1 MEVDAVD
8 LMLHELDQEPLNI
21 RVNAMNRLPIVAQ
34 TLGDSAPN
42 KGRILGLL
50 TNVLDNED
58 HEEVLMAMAVALGK
72 LAGYFRL
79 KMIFILERLVRI
91 DETVIRQ
98 CTADVYRA
106 LAPQLTA
113 NEIKQVLV
121 PNIEKV
127 ADTKHPPT
135 KVAALLIIMAVFGC
149 CAPAEKKKLTIKINA
164 FFKEDSLLLRRALA
178 SKLGELSFHMG
189 KSEVVGLVTSF
200 KKLASDDAHSVRSA
214 TVHSLITLS
223 QTLNKDENKKHLL
236 PIIIALS
243 SDKSWRVRFSL
254 AEHFGSLAKAM
265 GSSASDNLLS
275 VLGSLLRD
283 VQPEVRVKATFSLA
297 QTVDLFGL
305 KKLENVNAY
314 MGILVNDSMQL
325 VRTAAGEVLCNLFKL
340 DLKQVFSSNGKS
352 PPKGEG
358 GKLLELI
365 TKLIKDPDLEVSM
378 EGIRAFTA
386 CTVHFKSAAPLSSI
400 LNIVQELLKSSPNWR
415 IRLACLDSI
424 LSLAKVIKDQK
435 FFDKVVR
442 TSFTIGLNDQVN
454 KLRNVCRRYIPT
466 FGVYW
471 ENKNGLA
478 YILAETSKLAIA
490 KNEPYTHRISAV
502 YCIGSLVT
510 FLLKKFE
517 KNMKNPKSK
526 SKSLLEKSEVVS
538 KAVNKT
544 LFILLSATNVNLRA
558 VTIRVLRDIYNVT
571 KDAALKGKIKMNIQD
586 ALEKETDS
594 EAAYQCRLF
603 E

>member
-1 MEVDAVD
+1 MEVDPVE
-8 LMLHELDQEPLNI
+8 LMLHELEQEPLYI

-42 KGRILGLL
+42 KGRLLGLL
-50 TNVLDNED
+50 TNVLDSED
-58 HEEVLMAMAVALGK
+58 HEEVLMAMANALGK

-91 DETVIRQ
+91 DETEIRQ
-98 CTADVYRA
+98 CTANVYRA

-200 KKLASDDAHSVRSA
+200 KKLASDDAGTVRSS

-283 VQPEVRVKATFSLA
+283 IQPEVRVKATFSLA
-297 QTVDLFGL
+297 QTVELFGL
-305 KKLENVNAY
+305 KKLENINAY
-314 MGILVNDSMQL
+314 LAILVNDSMHL
-325 VRTAAGEVLCNLFKL
+325 VRTAAGEVLCNIFKL
-340 DLKQVFSSNGKS
+340 DLKPVFDGTSKS
-352 PPKGEG
+352 TSKNEG
-358 GKLLELI
+358 AKLLDLVS
-365 TKLIKDPDLEVSM
+365 KLIKDNELEVSL
-378 EGIRAFTA
+378 EGIRALKVSTK
-386 CTVHFKSAAPLSSI
+386 HFKSPNA
-400 LNIVQELLKSSPNWR
+400 LNQCLNQAQELLKSSLNWR
-415 IRLACLDSI
+415 IRFACLDAI
-424 LSLAKVIKDQK
+424 LSLAKVLKDQK
-435 FFDKVVR
+435 FFEKVVKP
-442 TSFTIGLNDQVN
+442 SMQVGLNDQVY
-454 KLRNVCRRYIPT
+454 KIRQLCQGFIAS

-471 ENKNGLA
+471 EHKNGLSF
-478 YILAETSKLAIA
+478 ILGETTKIALA

-502 YCIGSLVT
+502 YSLGELIT

-517 KNMKNPKSK
+517 KNMKNPKNK
-526 SKSLLEKSEVVS
+526 SKSLLEKSEVVT

-544 LFILLSATNVNLRA
+544 LFILLSAKNVNLRT
-558 VTIRVLRDIYNVT
+558 VTIKVLRDIYNVT
-571 KDAALKGKIKMNIQD
+571 KDSALKGKIKMNIQD
-586 ALEKETDS
+586 TLEKESDS

>member
-1 MEVDAVD
+1 MEVDPVE
-8 LMLHELDQEPLNI
+8 LMLHELDQEPLYI

-42 KGRILGLL
+42 KGRLLGLL
-50 TNVLDNED
+50 TNVLDSED
-58 HEEVLMAMAVALGK
+58 HEEVLMAMANALGK

-91 DETVIRQ
+91 DETEIRQ
-98 CTADVYRA
+98 CTANVYRA

-200 KKLASDDAHSVRSA
+200 KKLASDDAGTVRSS

-283 VQPEVRVKATFSLA
+283 IQPEVRVKATFSLA
-297 QTVDLFGL
+297 QTVELFGL
-305 KKLENVNAY
+305 KKLENINAY
-314 MGILVNDSMQL
+314 LAILVNDSMQL
-325 VRTAAGEVLCNLFKL
+325 VRTAAGEVLCNIFDL
-340 DLKQVFSSNGKS
+340 DLKPVFEGTSKS
-352 PPKGEG
+352 TSKNEG
-358 GKLLELI
+358 AKLLDLVS
-365 TKLIKDPDLEVSM
+365 KLIKDNELEVSL
-378 EGIRAFTA
+378 EGIRALKASTK
-386 CTVHFKSAAPLSSI
+386 HFKSANS
-400 LNIVQELLKSSPNWR
+400 LNQCLNQTQELLKSSLNWR
-415 IRLACLDSI
+415 IRFACLDAI
-424 LSLAKVIKDQK
+424 LSLAKVLKDQK
-435 FFDKVVR
+435 FFEKVVKP
-442 TSFTIGLNDQVN
+442 SMQVGLNDQVYKIR
-454 KLRNVCRRYIPT
+454 KLCQSFISS

-471 ENKNGLA
+471 EHKNGLSF
-478 YILAETSKLAIA
+478 ILGETTKIALA

-502 YCIGSLVT
+502 YSLGELIT

-517 KNMKNPKSK
+517 KNMKNPKNK
-526 SKSLLEKSEVVS
+526 SKNLLEKSEVVT

-544 LFILLSATNVNLRA
+544 LFVLLSAKNVNLRT
-558 VTIRVLRDIYNVT
+558 VTIKVLRNIYTVT
-571 KDAALKGKIKMNIQD
+571 KDSTLKGKIKMNIQD
-586 ALEKETDS
+586 TLEKESDS